1 MCVKKI
7 YFNTYADGAQDVTE
21 QVHACRE
28 GKTCLSPEIRT
39 YERKLSFNK
48 GDLDPEPPRR
58 LRPSSYYLGGDLP
71 TPRRSKSPS
80 PAYRR
85 ESDAGLTDSPKPSKH
100 HGYRDRH
107 DHRES
112 RRSRHADLDREPPS
126 SPKLRRSNTNPHLVV
141 IEQGAPVY
149 SSSDVP
155 PGPIHVAEEPSL
167 NRRSSRRHRDRD
179 ADDLQFSRHASS
191 SNPKAFVVVND
202 EREHR
207 RRHRDHKRRMSSSS
221 TSRPDPALVTPPAEE
236 QSSSEP
242 REPRRRYSLRRAN
255 TVVLPS
261 SESSPPKHLRWED
274 ELRSARARHNDEI
287 ANRKKPNE
295 VHQDSRPKGI
305 LKPTAAPAA
314 PSPPLRGKPL
324 TRQDSELGGLRRA
337 VENMDLPTASDS
349 ALDADELNLYDR
361 DRLLARF
368 GGSDGGE
375 RDRRRRKTKVWTGD
389 RYQYL

>member
-1 MCVKKI
+1 
-7 YFNTYADGAQDVTE
+7 
-21 QVHACRE
+21 
-28 GKTCLSPEIRT
+28 
-39 YERKLSFNK
+39 
-48 GDLDPEPPRR
+48 
-58 LRPSSYYLGGDLP
+58 
-71 TPRRSKSPS
+71 
-80 PAYRR
+80 
-85 ESDAGLTDSPKPSKH
+85 
-100 HGYRDRH
+100 
-107 DHRES
+107 
-112 RRSRHADLDREPPS
+112 
-126 SPKLRRSNTNPHLVV
+126 V

-149 SSSDVP
+149 SSRDVP

-167 NRRSSRRHRDRD
+167 HRRSSRRHRDRD
-179 ADDLQFSRHASS
+179 ADDLPFSRHATS
-191 SNPKAFVVVND
+191 SNPKAYVVVND

-207 RRHRDHKRRMSSSS
+207 RRHKRRMSSSS
-221 TSRPDPALVTPPAEE
+221 TSRPDPALITPPAEE

-255 TVVLPS
+255 TGVLPS

-274 ELRSARARHNDEI
+274 ELSSARARHNDEI
-287 ANRKKPNE
+287 ANRKKPNQ

-305 LKPTAAPAA
+305 LKPTAAPVA

-337 VENMDLPTASDS
+337 VENMDLPTASD
-349 ALDADELNLYDR
+349 AAPDAEELNLYDR

-368 GGSDGGE
+368 GGSDEGD